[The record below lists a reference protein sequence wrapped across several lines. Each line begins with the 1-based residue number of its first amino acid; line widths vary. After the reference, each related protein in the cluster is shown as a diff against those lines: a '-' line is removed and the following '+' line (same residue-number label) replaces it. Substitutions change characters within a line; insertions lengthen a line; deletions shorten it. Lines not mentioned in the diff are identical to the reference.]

1 MDHNNA
7 VEVHRINEL
16 GQAFYNKTLKEASR
30 SVYLIGPALLLLFAI
45 VAWLLSGWSIYI
57 SYFLAIPAGIAV
69 FLFFLT
75 PIVRR
80 GRFINNLVNTL
91 HINAD
96 TIEVE
101 TFRWFVYAPKRVRTS
116 EFTIDA
122 HVQDS
127 GVTSPANCRITF
139 RSNGKMQ
146 HVNMVKAFFDDWEA
160 AVSQL
165 KVLSKQA

>member
-1 MDHNNA
+1 MEQNQTGKVYH
-7 VEVHRINEL
+7 INEL
-16 GQAFYNKTLKEASR
+16 GQAFYNKTSKEAGR

-57 SYFLAIPAGIAV
+57 TYFLAIPAGIAV
-69 FLFFLT
+69 FLFFFT

-91 HINAD
+91 QINAD

-101 TFRWFVYAPKRVRTS
+101 TFRWFIYAPKRVQTS

-122 HVQDS
+122 HAQDS
-127 GVTSPANCRITF
+127 GATSPANCRISF

-165 KVLSKQA
+165 KVSSKQA